1 MSNSPCCLLYSPCDV
16 SLEDLVL
23 DPLLFPLLIFF
34 RYSHHLSAWY
44 CIDIVGRNFVV
55 VTHASE
61 GLTAGIQGKPVFIA
75 TLIVIFQALT
85 AANQYTRIVF

>member
-1 MSNSPCCLLYSPCDV
+1 M
-16 SLEDLVL
+16 
-23 DPLLFPLLIFF
+23 
-34 RYSHHLSAWY
+34 
-44 CIDIVGRNFVV
+44 

-85 AANQYTRIVF
+85 AANQYKRIVLKPFQLFLSPFACRVPLCASFALLIFVLFLP